1 MRHPPL
7 PVGTR
12 VLVLGRYFFIA
23 AALSSLG
30 ACGTATGDFG
40 EVRPTLVSD
49 VHDWTTPVTGAVKP
63 TLSSTFELTDDEHQL
78 RDLSRP
84 LVAPPYTSQPWYS
97 ALAEIGLVKPQRQV
111 VTRATYATQLLASRY
126 HSPSA
131 RYAQLMDD
139 VRNDT
144 TRLPEFFETAGRVLD
159 MDAKR
164 QKSLDFVSALS
175 PAERKNAE
183 VRIRENASIVASV
196 REKLLQRE
204 SSYRYA
210 LERLVVATPSPQAVQ
225 VERAIDQLQAQIAR
239 YQSSAPTWVREQNL
253 ATAR

>member
-7 PVGTR
+7 PVATR
-12 VLVLGRYFFIA
+12 
-23 AALSSLG
+23 ALIVSRCLFVAVAFSSLG

-40 EVRPTLVSD
+40 EVRPSLVSD
-49 VHDWTTPVTGAVKP
+49 VHDWTTPLAGAAKP
-63 TLSSTFELTDDEHQL
+63 TLGSAFELTDDERQL
-78 RDLSRP
+78 RDLSHP
-84 LVAPPYTSQPWYS
+84 LIAPPYTGQQWYS
-97 ALAEIGLVKPQRQV
+97 ILAEIGLAKPQRQV

-139 VRNDT
+139 ARNDT

-164 QKSLDFVSALS
+164 QKSLDFVSALL
-175 PAERKNAE
+175 PAERKDAE

-225 VERAIDQLQAQIAR
+225 VERAIDRLQTEIAR
-239 YQSSAPTWVREQNL
+239 YQSPAPTWVREQNL

>member
-12 VLVLGRYFFIA
+12 ALVLGRYFFIA

-49 VHDWTTPVTGAVKP
+49 VHDWTTPIAGAAKP
-63 TLSSTFELTDDEHQL
+63 TLATFDLTDDERQL

-84 LVAPPYTSQPWYS
+84 LVAPPYTSQQWYS
-97 ALAEIGLVKPQRQV
+97 ALAEVGLVKPQRQV
-111 VTRATYATQLLASRY
+111 VTRATYAAQLLASRY

-210 LERLVVATPSPQAVQ
+210 LERMVVATPSPQAVQ

-239 YQSSAPTWVREQNL
+239 YQSPAPTWVREQNL
-253 ATAR
+253 ATVR

>member
-1 MRHPPL
+1 
-7 PVGTR
+7 
-12 VLVLGRYFFIA
+12 
-23 AALSSLG
+23 
-30 ACGTATGDFG
+30 
-40 EVRPTLVSD
+40 
-49 VHDWTTPVTGAVKP
+49 
-63 TLSSTFELTDDEHQL
+63 L

-97 ALAEIGLVKPQRQV
+97 ASAEIGLVKPQRQV

-139 VRNDT
+139 VRDDT

-204 SSYRYA
+204 SYYRYA

-239 YQSSAPTWVREQNL
+239 YQSPAPTWVREQNL
-253 ATAR
+253 VTAR

>member
-7 PVGTR
+7 PVVMRALG
-12 VLVLGRYFFIA
+12 LGRYIFVA
-23 AALSSLG
+23 AALSLLG
-30 ACGTATGDFG
+30 GCGTATGDFG
-40 EVRPTLVSD
+40 EVRPTLISD
-49 VHDWTTPVTGAVKP
+49 VHDWTTPLDGAAKP
-63 TLSSTFELTDDEHQL
+63 SLASTFELTDDEGQL

-84 LVAPPYTSQPWYS
+84 LVAPPYTSQQWYS
-97 ALAEIGLVKPQRQV
+97 VLAEIGLAKPQRQV

-139 VRNDT
+139 IRNDI
-144 TRLPEFFETAGRVLD
+144 TRLPDFFETAGRVLD

-175 PAERKNAE
+175 PAERKSAE
-183 VRIRENASIVASV
+183 ARIGENASIVALV

-225 VERAIDQLQAQIAR
+225 VERAIDRLQAQIAR
-239 YQSSAPTWVREQNL
+239 YQSPAPTWVREQNL

>member
-1 MRHPPL
+1 MRHPP
-7 PVGTR
+7 PSVVTR
-12 VLVLGRYFFIA
+12 ALVLGRYFFVA
-23 AALSSLG
+23 ASLSSLG

-49 VHDWTTPVTGAVKP
+49 LHDWTTPVAAAAKP
-63 TLSSTFELTDDEHQL
+63 TLASTFELTDDERQL

-84 LVAPPYTSQPWYS
+84 LVAPPYTSQQWYS
-97 ALAEIGLVKPQRQV
+97 ILAEIGLVKPQRQV

-131 RYAQLMDD
+131 RYAQVMDD

-159 MDAKR
+159 MDEKR
-164 QKSLDFVSALS
+164 QKSLAYVSALS

-183 VRIRENASIVASV
+183 QRIRENASVVASV
-196 REKLLQRE
+196 REKLQQRE

-225 VERAIDQLQAQIAR
+225 IERAIDRLQAQIAR
-239 YQSSAPTWVREQNL
+239 YNSPAPTWVREQNL

>member
-1 MRHPPL
+1 MRHRPPL
-7 PVGTR
+7 VVTR
-12 VLVLGRYFFIA
+12 TLVLGRYFFIA

-40 EVRPTLVSD
+40 EMRPTLLDDIHNWS
-49 VHDWTTPVTGAVKP
+49 TPYAGSVKP
-63 TLSSTFELTDDEHQL
+63 ASALPFELTDDERQL

-97 ALAEIGLVKPQRQV
+97 VLGEIGLVKPHRQV
-111 VTRATYATQLLASRY
+111 VTRTTYATQLLASRY

-159 MDAKR
+159 MDEKR
-164 QKSLDFVSALS
+164 QKSLAYVSALS

-183 VRIRENASIVASV
+183 LRVRENASIVASV
-196 REKLLQRE
+196 RERLLQRE

-225 VERAIDQLQAQIAR
+225 VERTIDRLQAQIAR
-239 YQSSAPTWVREQNL
+239 YQSPAPTWAREQNL

>member
-7 PVGTR
+7 PVVTR
-12 VLVLGRYFFIA
+12 ALALGRYFFVA

-49 VHDWTTPVTGAVKP
+49 IHAWTTPYTGSVKP
-63 TLSSTFELTDDEHQL
+63 TLASTFELTDDERQL

-97 ALAEIGLVKPQRQV
+97 VLTEIGLVKPHRQV
-111 VTRATYATQLLASRY
+111 ETRATYATRLLASRY

-175 PAERKNAE
+175 PAERNNAE
-183 VRIRENASIVASV
+183 LRISENASIVASV

-210 LERLVVATPSPQAVQ
+210 LERLVVGTPSPQAVQ
-225 VERAIDQLQAQIAR
+225 VERAIDRLQAQIAH
-239 YQSSAPTWVREQNL
+239 YQSPAPTWVREQNL
-253 ATAR
+253 ATVR

>member
-7 PVGTR
+7 LVVTR
-12 VLVLGRYFFIA
+12 ALVQGRYFLIA
-23 AALSSLG
+23 VALSSLG

-49 VHDWTTPVTGAVKP
+49 VHDWTTPFTGAVKP
-63 TLSSTFELTDDEHQL
+63 TLASTFELTDDERQL

-84 LVAPPYTSQPWYS
+84 LVAPPYTSEPWYS
-97 ALAEIGLVKPQRQV
+97 ALAEIGLVKPHHQV

-159 MDAKR
+159 MDTRR

-183 VRIRENASIVASV
+183 ARTRENASIVASV

-210 LERLVVATPSPQAVQ
+210 LERLVVATPSPQAAQ
-225 VERAIDQLQAQIAR
+225 VERAIDRLQAQIAR
-239 YQSSAPTWVREQNL
+239 YQSPAPTWTREQSL
-253 ATAR
+253 ATAG

>member
-7 PVGTR
+7 PVASR
-12 VLVLGRYFFIA
+12 ALVMGRYFFVA
-23 AALSSLG
+23 AALASLG

-40 EVRPTLVSD
+40 EVRPTLASD
-49 VHDWTTPVTGAVKP
+49 IHAWTTPLPGAAKP
-63 TLSSTFELTDDEHQL
+63 TLTFELTDDERQL
-78 RDLSRP
+78 RDLSRS
-84 LVAPPYTSQPWYS
+84 LIAPPYAGQEWYS
-97 ALAEIGLVKPQRQV
+97 VLAEIGLAKPHQV

-164 QKSLDFVSALS
+164 QKSLDFLSALS
-175 PAERKNAE
+175 PAERNSAE
-183 VRIRENASIVASV
+183 VRIRENASIIALV

-225 VERAIDQLQAQIAR
+225 VERAIDRLQAQIAR
-239 YQSSAPTWVREQNL
+239 YQSPAPTWVREENL

>member
-1 MRHPPL
+1 MRHPPQ
-7 PVGTR
+7 PVVTR
-12 VLVLGRYFFIA
+12 AFVIGRHFFVA
-23 AALSSLG
+23 AALASLG

-40 EVRPTLVSD
+40 EVRPTLTSD
-49 VHDWTTPVTGAVKP
+49 IHAWTTPLAGAAKP
-63 TLSSTFELTDDEHQL
+63 TLASTFELTDDERQL

-84 LVAPPYTSQPWYS
+84 LIAPPYAGQEWYS
-97 ALAEIGLVKPQRQV
+97 VLAEIGLAKPQHQV

-164 QKSLDFVSALS
+164 QKSLDLVSALS
-175 PAERKNAE
+175 PAERNNA
-183 VRIRENASIVASV
+183 VMRIRENASIVGLV

-210 LERLVVATPSPQAVQ
+210 LERLVVTTPSPQAVQ
-225 VERAIDQLQAQIAR
+225 IERAIDRLQAQIAR
-239 YQSSAPTWVREQNL
+239 YQSPAPTWVREQNL